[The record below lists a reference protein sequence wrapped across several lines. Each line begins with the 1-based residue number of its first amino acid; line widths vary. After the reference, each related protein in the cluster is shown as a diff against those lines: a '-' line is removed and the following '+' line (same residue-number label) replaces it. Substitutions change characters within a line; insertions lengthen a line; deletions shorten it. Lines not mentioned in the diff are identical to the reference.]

1 MRKVWVVIR
10 REFLERVRTK
20 WFVIATVVGP
30 LMMIAFIVVPIML
43 ARRGARERSV
53 AVVDLTTTGFGARL
67 TTALNDVKSLRVTRA
82 PSSAADAAATID
94 SLTQLVRAR
103 ALDGFLIVSDAA
115 ADSGSVEYRGANVS
129 LIDVQTLST
138 ALNNAIFAE
147 RLRREGVNP
156 LLVQQAR
163 VHVDL
168 KTARITGKR
177 TTGESAQGAFVLAY
191 VIWMLTYIGILLYGM
206 QVLGSVVEEKTSRIV
221 EVLVSSLKPFELM
234 SGKVLGVGAVGL
246 FQFSIWG
253 LFAGL
258 LLGQGRA
265 MMWQLGITPESGGM
279 TLPTISGATIAVF
292 LACFLLGYFLY
303 AAMFAAVG
311 AVTNSESEARQAG
324 SVVTMLLVIPS
335 ILMVGIL
342 NDPGGALAVRLSIIP
357 FTAPIAMPVRWAA
370 SEVPLGQLML
380 SMALLVATLLGITWV
395 AARVY
400 RVGIL
405 MYGKRPTIPE
415 LVRWVRMPG

>member
-163 VHVDL
+163 VHVNL

-279 TLPTISGATIAVF
+279 MLPTISGATIAVF

>member
-163 VHVDL
+163 VHVNL

-311 AVTNSESEARQAG
+311 AVTNSEAEARQAG

-370 SEVPLGQLML
+370 SEVPVGQLVL